1 MKAAYPEV
9 EIAGNEGGN
18 YRTGAFEVTLDGKL
32 LFSHLDRGSWPES
45 ADIIRLIGE
54 NGG

>member
-1 MKAAYPEV
+1 VKTAYPEI

-18 YRTGAFEVTLDGKL
+18 NRTGAFEVTLDGKL
-32 LFSHLDRGSWPES
+32 LFSLLDQGSWPES
-45 ADIIRLIGE
+45 ADIIRMIGE